1 MSLFVFRMNV
11 MHAAGPSVKLPGK
24 LVVSDIT
31 AVSTLKDKGNLI
43 PYLLGSHLNKKIE
56 SRNDH
61 FLLFTKGTQ
70 ARRKAQTN

>member
-1 MSLFVFRMNV
+1 M
-11 MHAAGPSVKLPGK
+11 
-24 LVVSDIT
+24 SDIT